1 MNFCCLRL
9 YPAYSISFNSSNIE
23 KFFGV
28 EFERPL
34 SKFRKRK
41 GKLLSCVP
49 IPDKLWNGAFS
60 RHSCAVTAKKCTK
73 KHDAHSKLLF
83 CQSQPISFLQFLLTL
98 PSLLLKLPSNE
109 KFTVRYRLM
118 NERKIIMSLW
128 TIKMKLQKVLTQL
141 QYNVHCNSV

>member
-49 IPDKLWNGAFS
+49 IPDKSWNWAFL
-60 RHSCAVTAKKCTK
+60 RRSCAVTAKKCTK
-73 KHDAHSKLLF
+73 KCDAHSKLLF
-83 CQSQPISFLQFLLTL
+83 RQSKPISFLLFLLMSPL
-98 PSLLLKLPSNE
+98 LLLKLPLEMKNLLLDTDWWI
-109 KFTVRYRLM
+109 KCYT
-118 NERKIIMSLW
+118 IIH
-128 TIKMKLQKVLTQL
+128 
-141 QYNVHCNSV
+141 YSVP